1 MKKLRDKLYLGLIFL
16 SVFFLFPGTLLGQEK
31 ILIGTD
37 TLIVIS
43 PENLRT
49 INSIIVERNS
59 MIVELDLVDS
69 ALKKSEALVKDL
81 KKTVAVLE
89 EQLEIN
95 ARIIA
100 LREQE
105 LEDTKK
111 INRKIRI
118 LEDLGYSGFLVAVI
132 VLAIL

>member
-1 MKKLRDKLYLGLIFL
+1 
-16 SVFFLFPGTLLGQEK
+16 
-31 ILIGTD
+31 
-37 TLIVIS
+37 
-43 PENLRT
+43 
-49 INSIIVERNS
+49 

-118 LEDLGYSGFLVAVI
+118 REALGYSGFLVAVI